1 MLGVLSSLPLALP
14 IIILLGRAIRSVQFG
29 DGFSEMIALMAGV
42 GLIVS
47 ALMPL
52 IISAALKTHID

>member
-1 MLGVLSSLPLALP
+1 
-14 IIILLGRAIRSVQFG
+14 
-29 DGFSEMIALMAGV
+29 MIALMAGV

>member
-14 IIILLGRAIRSVQFG
+14 VIILLGRAIRSIQYG
-29 DGFSEMIALMAGV
+29 DGYFSVTTLMLGI
-42 GLIVS
+42 GLMVS
-47 ALMPL
+47 AIMPL